1 MRIPS
6 PKPRGHTPL
15 TVLLLAPSVGDDEE
29 IAESVQ
35 RALTAA
41 GVRWSA
47 LVPDTTAPACY
58 HALVLC
64 GGMGVR
70 EFLDVDAATPG
81 TLRADVVEA
90 IRSAH
95 RAGVWI
101 GAPCVAL
108 AVVLKALEDEV
119 ARGAANR
126 RLVSDGV
133 AVFPDLRVVSTNRPL
148 LGRVRA
154 EREPLI
160 AQFTATL
167 LGESHERRAV
177 GASLMA
183 DP

>member
-1 MRIPS
+1 MPQS
-6 PKPRGHTPL
+6 RGHAPL
-15 TVLLLAPSVGDDEE
+15 TVLLLAPPDGGDET
-29 IAESVQ
+29 IAESLR

-41 GVRWSA
+41 DVHWCA
-47 LVPDTTAPACY
+47 FVPDTIAPA
-58 HALVLC
+58 HNHVLVLS

-70 EFLDVDAATPG
+70 GFLDVDAVAPG

-126 RLVSDGV
+126 RLVAEGV
-133 AVFPDLRVVSTNRPL
+133 AVFPDLRVVSTSRPL
-148 LGRVRA
+148 LGRACA
-154 EREPLI
+154 ELEPLI
-160 AQFTATL
+160 ERFTATL
-167 LGESHERRAV
+167 LGESARRVPAV
-177 GASLMA
+177 ASLTDEHA
-183 DP
+183 